1 MITTEKVY
9 LTLCTLRRLSAP
21 KLTIMESQLA
31 CSPISPLAKALQ
43 QVTMNMTGAA
53 NAIKQKDQFMHFQ
66 GIGEAYVSNT
76 GPINCRFLDL
86 KEEAFCQLASMHCS

>member
-53 NAIKQKDQFMHFQ
+53 NATKQKDQLMHFQ

-76 GPINCRFLDL
+76 GSINCGFLDL
-86 KEEAFCQLASMHCS
+86 KEEAFC